1 LVSVTATPGLVRDP
15 QQIDHLLTTMTERNP
30 ALKRFVKIPT
40 RPDGSRDPEILTTAA
55 DYGFRIVRWHLDPP
69 LAG

>member
-1 LVSVTATPGLVRDP
+1 
-15 QQIDHLLTTMTERNP
+15 MTERNP